1 MAGDV
6 QDDIQT
12 LYEQKVA
19 SIIPWSGATTEGVK
33 SYISTLK
40 EDGTWAEV
48 DYTTGCDARR
58 ANWPAGVGHWNR
70 VLAMAAA
77 YRGAPRAEGYA
88 KDPEL
93 RGAISRAME
102 YWFANDFSTIG
113 NGACMDGGG
122 LVNDTCPCG
131 TPGLWNTNWYSNV
144 ILVPRTAGSACLLL
158 RDELTPT
165 ELGNCTHITARAYTV
180 FYRDPQPPY
189 SVGANTMEI
198 SSIGITAGLLENNR
212 TGNTTRLFD
221 AFERVH
227 NGLVIEKED
236 RVDGVKPDGSFHQ
249 HIGIIYNGNYGAVY
263 ASNVRAI
270 ELQARNTVFQA
281 NQTGRDVLGLLTEG
295 TQWMIFSD
303 PVAGKHYWD
312 YVRPKSSAYLR
323 KFMEK
328 LTFHKQATSGI
339 GGNITEVR
347 VLGDAWNQA
356 QMQRF
361 ARDLGPVPT
370 SVNAG
375 PLIGNKM
382 FWNSDYMVHRTND
395 SITTLKLLSNRTK
408 TSECINTQNPYG
420 FHMSDGVVYQYST
433 GAEYH
438 DMWATFDWNLAPGST
453 TDYNAT
459 ALGCSTTEAFGIESY
474 AGGVSTGEIISSTF

>member
-1 MAGDV
+1 MVRFPLLIAVAVTLLACTQADDA
-6 QDDIQT
+6 QDSIQM

-19 SIIPWSGATTEGVK
+19 SIIPWSGATAEDVQ

-40 EDGTWAEV
+40 GDGTWAEV
-48 DYTTGCDARR
+48 NYATGCDAQR

-70 VLAMAAA
+70 ILAMAAA
-77 YRGAPRAEGYA
+77 YHGAPGAEEYT
-88 KDPEL
+88 KNPEL

-113 NGACMDGGG
+113 SGACMDGGG
-122 LVNDTCPCG
+122 KVDDTCPCG

-180 FYRDPQPPY
+180 FYRDPQPSY
-189 SVGANTMEI
+189 SAGANTMEI
-198 SSIGITAGLLENNR
+198 ASIGITAGLLENNR

-221 AFERVH
+221 AFERIH
-227 NGLVIEKED
+227 NGLVIENED

-263 ASNVRAI
+263 ASNVRAV
-270 ELQARNTVFQA
+270 ELQARNTMFQA

-295 TQWMIFSD
+295 TRWMIFSD

-312 YVRPKSSAYLR
+312 YTVVPRFIAFALADN
-323 KFMEK
+323 
-328 LTFHKQATSGI
+328 QATSGI
-339 GGNITEVR
+339 GGNITEIR

-375 PLIGNKM
+375 PLIGNRM
-382 FWNSDYMVHRTND
+382 FWNSDYMVNNILRRDICVYLHA
-395 SITTLKLLSNRTK
+395 KLSPG
-408 TSECINTQNPYG
+408 TSHQGY
-420 FHMSDGVVYQYST
+420 
-433 GAEYH
+433 YH
-438 DMWATFDWNLAPGST
+438 HP
-453 TDYNAT
+453 
-459 ALGCSTTEAFGIESY
+459 
-474 AGGVSTGEIISSTF
+474 

>member
-1 MAGDV
+1 MVKNPFQVCQAVAVTLLACTQADDA
-6 QDDIQT
+6 QDSIQM

-19 SIIPWSGATTEGVK
+19 SIIPWSGATAEDVQ

-40 EDGTWAEV
+40 GDGTWAEV
-48 DYTTGCDARR
+48 NYATGCDAQR

-70 VLAMAAA
+70 ILAMAAA
-77 YRGAPRAEGYA
+77 YHGAPGAEEYT
-88 KDPEL
+88 KNPEL

-102 YWFANDFSTIG
+102 YWFANDF
-113 NGACMDGGG
+113 
-122 LVNDTCPCG
+122 
-131 TPGLWNTNWYSNV
+131 
-144 ILVPRTAGSACLLL
+144 R
-158 RDELTPT
+158 
-165 ELGNCTHITARAYTV
+165 NCTHITARAYTV
-180 FYRDPQPPY
+180 FYRDPQPSY
-189 SVGANTMEI
+189 SAGANTMEI
-198 SSIGITAGLLENNR
+198 ASIGITAGLLENNR

-221 AFERVH
+221 AFERIH
-227 NGLVIEKED
+227 NGLVIENED

-263 ASNVRAI
+263 ASNVRAV
-270 ELQARNTVFQA
+270 ELQARNTMFQA

-295 TQWMIFSD
+295 TRWMIFSD

-312 YVRPKSSAYLR
+312 YTVVPRFIAFALADN
-323 KFMEK
+323 
-328 LTFHKQATSGI
+328 QATSGI
-339 GGNITEVR
+339 GGNITEIR

-375 PLIGNKM
+375 PLIGNRM
-382 FWNSDYMVHRTND
+382 FWNSDYMVHRTKD
-395 SITTLKLLSNRTK
+395 TITTLKLISSRTK
-408 TSECINTQNPYG
+408 TSECVNTQNPYG
-420 FHMSDGVVYQYST
+420 FHLSDGVMYQYST

-453 TDYNAT
+453 TDYNG
-459 ALGCSTTEAFGIESY
+459 ALVQMTL
-474 AGGVSTGEIISSTF
+474 VWRL